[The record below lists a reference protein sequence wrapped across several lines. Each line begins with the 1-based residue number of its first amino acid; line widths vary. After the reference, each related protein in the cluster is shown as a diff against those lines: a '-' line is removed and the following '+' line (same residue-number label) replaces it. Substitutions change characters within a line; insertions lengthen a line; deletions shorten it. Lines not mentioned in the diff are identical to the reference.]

1 MDESRGAFDL
11 YSNCENDYTTYEY
24 LACYNLQL
32 QEEERVIFFNH
43 VPKYQNSLMVIT
55 EKKAM
60 YVKWWWNGNHSVHS
74 FEKQRR
80 AFIEDDAVTYVC
92 AAITYDGK
100 YIVLADS
107 AGFINVWIS
116 YAGCEPVATYKS
128 RVTSLDTYWLS
139 DEGYHIVRIISL
151 ILFI

>member
-11 YSNCENDYTTYEY
+11 YSHCGNDYTTYEY

-32 QEEERVIFFNH
+32 QEEKVIFFNH
-43 VPKYQNSLMVIT
+43 VPQSHNSLMIVT
-55 EKKAM
+55 ERKAM
-60 YVKWWWNGNHSVHS
+60 YVKWWWDSITDHIVHS
-74 FEKQRR
+74 FNKQQR
-80 AFIEDDAVTYVC
+80 AFVEDDAVTYIC

-107 AGFINVWIS
+107 AGFINVWNTYS
-116 YAGCEPVATYKS
+116 GYQPVATYKR

-139 DEGYHIVRIISL
+139 DEGYHIVC
-151 ILFI
+151 ILLV